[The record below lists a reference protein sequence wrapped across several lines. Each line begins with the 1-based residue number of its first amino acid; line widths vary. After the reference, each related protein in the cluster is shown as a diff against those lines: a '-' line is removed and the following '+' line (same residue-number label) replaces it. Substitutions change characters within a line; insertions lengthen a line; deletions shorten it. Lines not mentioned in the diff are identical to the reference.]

1 MKLSKEITNLK
12 TDFTKL
18 TKLKFNVLLR
28 NLKMFKSAEY

>member
-18 TKLKFNVLLR
+18 TTLKFNVLLR